1 MSTTKKS
8 TRKSTKSAAS
18 RKRTTAGRKT
28 NRTSKKACTPPNRF
42 FCGLTVAII
51 CVAATAF
58 ITTLTMFALAG
69 SYKVQDAAA
78 VKNSES
84 SQSVDANADC
94 QDSCE
99 KSN

>member
-18 RKRTTAGRKT
+18 RKRTTTGRKT

-58 ITTLTMFALAG
+58 TTLTMFALAG

-78 VKNSES
+78 AKNSES
-84 SQSVDANADC
+84 SQSVDTDC

-99 KSN
+99 KNN